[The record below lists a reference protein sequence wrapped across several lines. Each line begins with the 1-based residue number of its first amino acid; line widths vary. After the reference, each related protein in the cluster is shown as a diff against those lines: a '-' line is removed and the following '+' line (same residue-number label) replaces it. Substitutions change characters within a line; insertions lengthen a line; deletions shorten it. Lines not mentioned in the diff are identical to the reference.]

1 LDEDILEEVPADE
14 NPTDDSSAQV
24 PPLKV
29 EISNPEKKEKKWN
42 DSHDDIE
49 YDLLVLT
56 KEDMDI

>member
-1 LDEDILEEVPADE
+1 LVEDDLEVHTDE
-14 NPTDDSSAQV
+14 NPTDDSSADV

-29 EISNPEKKEKKWN
+29 EISNPDKKEKKWN

-49 YDLLVLT
+49 YDEIKLT